1 MIEHL
6 QHIKN
11 NVIRWGPWVLRGAVI
26 WLLLGQLAP
35 LTHRV
40 FPQPL
45 QTVQAEQPHVC
56 VHTNLI
62 DEVDEWKIQ
71 RSLELV
77 REMGADT
84 IVEFFPWAYIE
95 PSEDNYQWQR
105 VDRILTHAEQQ
116 GITIIA
122 RFGLVPSWARPRDS
136 APNFIPD
143 VGFDEFA
150 EYTTKFAARYAGRI
164 DHYIIWNEPN
174 LAFEWGFAEYDPW
187 RYTRL
192 LQAVYEPIHAANP
205 NAVVLA
211 GALAPTLEPE
221 LSPNGTDD
229 LIYLRGMYEYGA
241 ADYFDALAVHTYG
254 FTHPAEQAP
263 AADRLNFR
271 RAELIR
277 EVMIGYGD
285 ADTPVF
291 ITESGWND
299 NPRWTNGVRPS
310 ERIAHTLD
318 ALHMAEQDWPYVD
331 QVCLWLLR
339 YPRPQGNY
347 RDNFTLIT
355 PEFQLKPI
363 YYAVQAYA
371 RGWEQNESLWLPPP
385 EDS

>member
-1 MIEHL
+1 MNERI
-6 QHIKN
+6 QHFKN
-11 NVIRWGPWVLRGAVI
+11 LLKRYIPWGLRAALLWVL
-26 WLLLGQLAP
+26 LSQLAP
-35 LTHRV
+35 ITHRV
-40 FPQPL
+40 FPQSP
-45 QTVQAEQPHVC
+45 QTVQAQQPHVC

-71 RSLELV
+71 RSLEMV

-84 IVEFFPWAYIE
+84 IVEFFPWAYLE
-95 PSEDNYQWQR
+95 PWEGEYQWHR
-105 VDRILTHAEQQ
+105 ADRIIDHAEQQ
-116 GITIIA
+116 GITVIA
-122 RFGLVPSWARPRDS
+122 RFGLVPAWARPRDS
-136 APNFIPD
+136 TLNFLPD

-150 EYTTKFAARYAGRI
+150 DFSAAFAERYAGRV

-192 LQAVYEPIHAANP
+192 LQAVYQPIHDANP
-205 NAVVLA
+205 GAVVLA

-221 LSPNGTDD
+221 ASPNGTDD

-241 ADYFDALAVHTYG
+241 ADYFDVLAVHTYG
-254 FTHPAEQAP
+254 FTHPADQPP
-263 AADRLNFR
+263 AEDRLNFR
-271 RAELIR
+271 RSELIR

-285 ADTPVF
+285 ADTPVY

-299 NPRWTNGVRPS
+299 NPRWANGVQPS
-310 ERIAHTLD
+310 VRIDYTLD
-318 ALHMAEQDWPYVD
+318 ALHMAASDWPYVE

-355 PEFQLKPI
+355 PEFQRQPI

-371 RGWEQNESLWLPPP
+371 RGWEQDDTLWLPPP
-385 EDS
+385 EAP